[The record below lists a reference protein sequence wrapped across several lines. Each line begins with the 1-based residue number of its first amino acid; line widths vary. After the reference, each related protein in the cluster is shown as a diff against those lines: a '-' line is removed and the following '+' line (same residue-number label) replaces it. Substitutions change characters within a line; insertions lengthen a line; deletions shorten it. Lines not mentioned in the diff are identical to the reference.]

1 MTNSEA
7 NNRSVKVSVLTPL
20 YNTNPVF
27 LREMIE
33 SILNQTFRDFEFIL
47 LNDSPD
53 NREIEEIVRSY
64 QDLRIV
70 YVKNESNLGISES
83 RNKLL
88 ALSRGEYVAIFDH
101 DDISCKERLEKQVDY
116 LDSHREV
123 GVVGCH
129 IKRIPKNKITRF
141 PVENLDIKRELIHS
155 CAVPHTG
162 SMIRKSVLVENAI
175 GWESAYSPAED
186 YMLWVKLIAK
196 TMFHNIPEVLIH
208 YRSYESNTS
217 VRQKEKMRD
226 RDALIRCYAEKEY
239 PFLRKYGQ
247 KNKGWV
253 FLFGIVPLIKIRSK
267 NEIVNYYLLG
277 VIKLCSVKRQV

>member
-7 NNRSVKVSVLTPL
+7 NNLSVKVSVLTPL
-20 YNTNPVF
+20 YNTDPVF

-64 QDLRIV
+64 QDPRIV
-70 YVKNESNLGISES
+70 YVENESNLGISES

-123 GVVGCH
+123 GVVGCYIRH
-129 IKRIPKNKITRF
+129 IPKNRVTRF
-141 PVENLDIKRELIHS
+141 PVANLDIKRELIHG
-155 CAVPHTG
+155 CVVPHTG
-162 SMIRKSVLVENAI
+162 AMIRKSVLIDN
-175 GWESAYSPAED
+175 GLCWEGAFSPAED

-196 TMFHNIPEVLIH
+196 TMFHNIPEVLVL
-208 YRSYESNTS
+208 YRSYDSNTS
-217 VRQKEKMRD
+217 ARQKEKMRD
-226 RDALIRCYAEKEY
+226 RDALIRCFAEKEY
-239 PFLRKYGQ
+239 PFLKDHDWRKRWVMLFGIIPFLKIGIRRGV
-247 KNKGWV
+247 KNIY
-253 FLFGIVPLIKIRSK
+253 LFGIV
-267 NEIVNYYLLG
+267 
-277 VIKLCSVKRQV
+277 KLFSIS